1 MDNLIIDLF
10 KKNIIEYKDNTI
22 IFSYNN
28 LISYPYIINSL
39 VKFIYDKIKFLEI
52 TNIIGINNISAHL
65 SSILSYN
72 HNIPLL
78 QLNKN
83 KLINGSYEDNNS
95 VILINNGSSNIN
107 KYLSLL
113 KSNKV
118 NITYI
123 FNIYTNRNIDNYNV
137 LSLFEFNTIYKTLLS
152 NNLINK
158 YIELNNNYILL
169 KTIRQLI
176 IIKKSKLCYNCSLTN
191 IKDIIRE
198 IDNIGKYVVMIKIC
212 SNNIDNFCSNYGQ
225 ALHKLSQNHNF
236 IIVDDVGIY
245 NFNHINLTNYKWC
258 NILTTYNC
266 DIEYKKDLIYINNS
280 NKVINSKVVGVIG
293 NIINGNHLSISNK
306 ISNTDELKQ
315 LNINMYD
322 IIQLDGKIC
331 SNKIINYINSF

>member
-10 KKNIIEYKDNTI
+10 KKNIIEYNDNTI

-65 SSILSYN
+65 ASILSYN

-113 KSNKV
+113 KSNRV
-118 NITYI
+118 NISYI

-137 LSLFEFNTIYKTLLS
+137 LSIFDYNIIYKTLVS

-158 YIELNNNYILL
+158 YIDLNNTYILL
-169 KTIRQLI
+169 KTIRRLI
-176 IIKKSKLCYNCSLTN
+176 NIKKSKLCYNCSLTN

-212 SNNIDNFCSNYGQ
+212 SNNIDNFCPNYGQ

-236 IIVDDVGIY
+236 IIIDDVGIY
-245 NFNHINLTNYKWC
+245 NFDHINLINYKWC

-266 DIEYKKDLIYINNS
+266 NIEYKKDLIYINNS
-280 NKVINSKVVGVIG
+280 EKVINSKIVGVIG
-293 NIINGNHLSISNK
+293 NIIEGNHISISNK
-306 ISNTDELKQ
+306 ITNTEESKKI
-315 LNINMYD
+315 NINLYD
-322 IIQLDGKIC
+322 IIQLDSKYCNIE
-331 SNKIINYINSF
+331 IINYINSL